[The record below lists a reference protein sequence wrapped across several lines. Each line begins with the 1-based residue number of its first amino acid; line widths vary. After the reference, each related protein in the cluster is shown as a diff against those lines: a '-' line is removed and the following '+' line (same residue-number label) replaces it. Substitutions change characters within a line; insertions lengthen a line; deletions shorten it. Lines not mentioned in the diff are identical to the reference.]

1 MQAAGYF
8 AGVMGTGEQ
17 GRQLIAALRD
27 QGIQVTTTV
36 LHPDQAPED
45 DQLTRDAQTG
55 APAQADRFS
64 AFNLLCANADV
75 VPQVA
80 VELGDGFFRDR
91 YTIGF
96 WAWEVSAF
104 PPQFASSFAHV
115 DEVWVGTQHT
125 RDAVAAVATVPV
137 VRVPQPV
144 SMADDAAS
152 AQPPAGLPDGFRMLF
167 AFDYLSIFER
177 KNPLATIDAFTRAF
191 APGSGSSLIIK
202 TLNHHR
208 NQTAHALLLAAAN
221 GHPDIHVIER
231 RLSQSERNGLI
242 NAVDCYVSLHRAE
255 GFGYTL
261 AESMWLGKPVIAT
274 GYSGNLDFMTD
285 RNSYLVDHRLVPIG
299 PGNDPY
305 PADGV
310 WAEPDVEHAAQLMR
324 DVVANPEEAARR
336 AQRAAAEIRSNN
348 GLDATGRAMAQRLS
362 VLADAPRPDG
372 PRPGVPRLRNG
383 RRPTAQPS
391 RAGELIASGPLPPGR
406 SSFGAPQRLARR
418 VLLRLLKPVTVHQRL
433 VGEELLRRIERL
445 EAELGELRSD
455 DPDPNG

>member
-1 MQAAGYF
+1 M
-8 AGVMGTGEQ
+8 
-17 GRQLIAALRD
+17 
-27 QGIQVTTTV
+27 
-36 LHPDQAPED
+36 
-45 DQLTRDAQTG
+45 
-55 APAQADRFS
+55 
-64 AFNLLCANADV
+64 
-75 VPQVA
+75 
-80 VELGDGFFRDR
+80 ELGDDFFRGR

-104 PPQFASSFAHV
+104 PPQFASSFAHI

-137 VRVPQPV
+137 VRIPQPV
-144 SMADDAAS
+144 SMPDDATS
-152 AQPPAGLPDGFRMLF
+152 AQPPAGLPGGFRLLF

-191 APGSGSSLIIK
+191 SPGSGTSLIIK
-202 TLNHHR
+202 TLNHDQ
-208 NQTAHALLLAAAN
+208 NPAAHARLLAAAHA
-221 GHPDIHVIER
+221 HPDVHVIER

-242 NAVDCYVSLHRAE
+242 NAVDCYISLHRAE

-299 PGNDPY
+299 AGNDPY

-310 WAEPDVEHAAQLMR
+310 WAEPDVEHAAKLMR
-324 DVVANPEEAARR
+324 DVFENPEEAARR

-362 VLADAPRPDG
+362 VLSD
-372 PRPGVPRLRNG
+372 VPRQPNG
-383 RRPTAQPS
+383 RQSTGES
-391 RAGELIASGPLPPGR
+391 RARELIASGPLPPGR
-406 SSFGAPQRLARR
+406 PSFGAPQRVARR

-433 VGEELLRRIERL
+433 VGEELLRRIEQL
-445 EAELGELRSD
+445 EAELDELRSR
-455 DPDPNG
+455 DPG